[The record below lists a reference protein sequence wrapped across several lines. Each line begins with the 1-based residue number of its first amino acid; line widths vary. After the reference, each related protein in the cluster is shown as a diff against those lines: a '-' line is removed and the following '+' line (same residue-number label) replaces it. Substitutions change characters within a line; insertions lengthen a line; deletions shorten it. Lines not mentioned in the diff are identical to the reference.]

1 MSAGVAEPRTQRP
14 DARAPHRAMPRT
26 PRVLQV
32 VLSLTPGGT
41 ERLVVEIC
49 RRLAPEFGVA
59 VCCLDEEGEWAVDL
73 QARGIEVK
81 ALHRRPGFRPQVG
94 RAIAQF
100 ASERRF
106 DVLHCHQYSPFVY
119 GRVATMWN
127 RQLKMVYTEHGRLSD
142 ARPSWKR
149 RLVNPWLSRFDGS
162 IVAVSHELRD
172 YMIEARFPP
181 GRVQVVH
188 NGVEPADVPSGAD
201 RHRARQQ
208 LRLDDRA
215 FVVATVARLDPVK
228 DLMTLFEA
236 FAKVRRR
243 VPSAQLLVVGD
254 GPERDR
260 LTARAEQPDLAGSV
274 HMAGYRS
281 DVRALLPAADVYS
294 SSSISEGVSITIL
307 EAMAAAIPVVATAV
321 GGTPEVLPEESAGGI
336 LVPCRDPERLA
347 EAIVSLAHDHEQRAA
362 MAAAGRRRLERS
374 FTIDRMVDDY
384 SRLYR
389 GLAG

>member
-1 MSAGVAEPRTQRP
+1 MSVGVAEQGSVHKE
-14 DARAPHRAMPRT
+14 ARAPREGSPRT

-41 ERLVVEIC
+41 EHLVVEIC

-59 VCCLDEEGEWAVDL
+59 VCCLDNEGEWAADL
-73 QARGIEVK
+73 QARGVEVK
-81 ALHRRPGFRPQVG
+81 ALRRRPGFRPQVG

-100 ASERRF
+100 ATERQI

-119 GRVATMWN
+119 GRFATVWN
-127 RQLKMVYTEHGRLSD
+127 RRLKIVYTEHGRLSD

-149 RLVNPWLSRFDGS
+149 QLVNPWLSRFDGS
-162 IVAVSHELRD
+162 IVAVSRELRE
-172 YMIEARFPP
+172 YMIDARFPP
-181 GRVQVVH
+181 GRVDVVH
-188 NGVEPADVPSGAD
+188 NGVEPAAVPSGAD
-201 RHRARQQ
+201 RRRARQQ
-208 LRLDDRA
+208 LRLDERA

-228 DLMTLFEA
+228 DLMTLLEA
-236 FAKVRRR
+236 FAIVRRR

-260 LTARAEQPDLAGSV
+260 LAARAAQPDLAGSV
-274 HMAGYRS
+274 HMTGYRS
-281 DVRALLPAADVYS
+281 DVRALLPAADVYT

-307 EAMAAAIPVVATAV
+307 EAMAAGIPVVATAV
-321 GGTPEVLPEESAGGI
+321 GGTPEVLPEEADGGI

-347 EAIVSLAHDHEQRAA
+347 SAIASLALDHRQRAT
-362 MAAAGRRRLERS
+362 MAAAGRRRLESS

-384 SRLYR
+384 ARIYR
-389 GLAG
+389 GLVA

>member
-1 MSAGVAEPRTQRP
+1 MSTGVMEKSAVHMEG
-14 DARAPHRAMPRT
+14 RAPHRAIART

-41 ERLVVEIC
+41 EHLVVEIC

-59 VCCLDEEGEWAVDL
+59 VCCLDNEGEWAIDL
-73 QARGIEVK
+73 QTQGIEVK
-81 ALHRRPGFRPQVG
+81 ALRRRPGFRPQVG
-94 RAIAQF
+94 HAIAQF
-100 ASERRF
+100 AKERQI

-119 GRVATMWN
+119 GRFAAVWN
-127 RQLKMVYTEHGRLSD
+127 PRLKIVYTEHGRLSE

-172 YMIEARFPP
+172 YMIDARFPA
-181 GRVQVVH
+181 GRVEVVH
-188 NGVEPADVPSGAD
+188 NGVEPAAVASGAD
-201 RHRARQQ
+201 RRRARQQ

-228 DLMTLFEA
+228 DLMTLLEA
-236 FAKVRRR
+236 FAIVRQR

-260 LTARAEQPDLAGSV
+260 LAARAAQPDLAGSV
-274 HMAGYRS
+274 HMTGYRP
-281 DVRALLPAADVYS
+281 DVRALLPAADVYA

-307 EAMAAAIPVVATAV
+307 EAMAAGIPVVATAV
-321 GGTPEVLPEESAGGI
+321 GGTPEVFPEGAGGI

-347 EAIVSLAHDHEQRAA
+347 AAIASLALDQRLRVA
-362 MAAAGRRRLERS
+362 MAAAGRRRLESS

-384 SRLYR
+384 ARLYR
-389 GLAG
+389 GLVA

>member
-1 MSAGVAEPRTQRP
+1 MSTGVMEESAVHMDVRAAHRP
-14 DARAPHRAMPRT
+14 MPRT

-41 ERLVVEIC
+41 EHLVVEIC

-59 VCCLDEEGEWAVDL
+59 VCCLDNEGEWAIDL
-73 QARGIEVK
+73 QARGIEVR
-81 ALHRRPGFRPQVG
+81 ALRRRPGFRPQVG

-100 ASERRF
+100 AKERQI

-119 GRVATMWN
+119 GRFAAVWN
-127 RQLKMVYTEHGRLSD
+127 RRLKIVYTEHGRLSE

-172 YMIEARFPP
+172 YMIDARFPA
-181 GRVQVVH
+181 GRVDVVH
-188 NGVEPADVPSGAD
+188 NGVEPAAVASGAD
-201 RHRARQQ
+201 RRRARQQ
-208 LRLDDRA
+208 LQLDDRA

-228 DLMTLFEA
+228 DLMTLLEA
-236 FAKVRRR
+236 FAIVRRR
-243 VPSAQLLVVGD
+243 VPSAQLLVIGD

-260 LTARAEQPDLAGSV
+260 LAARAAQSDLAGSV
-274 HMAGYRS
+274 HMTGYRP
-281 DVRALLPAADVYS
+281 DVRALLPAADVYA

-307 EAMAAAIPVVATAV
+307 EAMAAGIPVVATAV
-321 GGTPEVLPEESAGGI
+321 GGTPEVFPEGAGGI

-347 EAIVSLAHDHEQRAA
+347 AAVASLALDQQQRAA
-362 MAAAGRRRLERS
+362 MAAAGRRRLESS
-374 FTIDRMVDDY
+374 FTIDRMVGDY
-384 SRLYR
+384 ARIYR
-389 GLAG
+389 GLVNL

>member
-1 MSAGVAEPRTQRP
+1 MNAGVAEAKPVRAQAPPPR
-14 DARAPHRAMPRT
+14 RAMART

-59 VCCLDEEGEWAVDL
+59 VCCLDAEGEWAVDL
-73 QARGIEVK
+73 QARGIEVT

-94 RAIAQF
+94 RAIAQL
-100 ASERRF
+100 ARERQI

-119 GRVATMWN
+119 GRLASMWD
-127 RQLKMVYTEHGRLSD
+127 RHLKIVYTEHGRLSD
-142 ARPSWKR
+142 APPTWKR

-172 YMIEARFPP
+172 YMIDARFPP

-188 NGVEPADVPSGAD
+188 NGVEPADLPSRED
-201 RHRARQQ
+201 RRRARQQ
-208 LRLDDRA
+208 LGLDDRA

-236 FAKVRRR
+236 FAAVRRQA
-243 VPSAQLLVVGD
+243 PSAQLLVVGD

-260 LTARAEQPDLAGSV
+260 LTARAAQPDLAGAV

-281 DVRALLPAADVYS
+281 DVRALLPAADVYA

-307 EAMAAAIPVVATAV
+307 EAMAAGIPVVATAV
-321 GGTPEVLPEESAGGI
+321 GGTPEVLPDASAGGI
-336 LVPCRDPERLA
+336 LVPCRNPERLA
-347 EAIVSLAHDHEQRAA
+347 EAIASLALDQRQRTA
-362 MAAAGRRRLERS
+362 MAVAGRRRLERS

-384 SRLYR
+384 ARLYR

>member
-1 MSAGVAEPRTQRP
+1 MTAGVAETSAARTE
-14 DARAPHRAMPRT
+14 ARAPHRPVQRT

-41 ERLVVEIC
+41 EALVVEIC

-59 VCCLDEEGEWAVDL
+59 VCCLDNEGEWAVDL
-73 QARGIEVK
+73 QARGVEVN
-81 ALHRRPGFRPQVG
+81 ALRRRPGFRPQVG

-100 ASERRF
+100 AKERQI

-119 GRVATMWN
+119 GCVAAALN
-127 RQLKMVYTEHGRLSD
+127 RRLKIVYTEHGRLSD

-162 IVAVSHELRD
+162 IVAVSHELRE

-181 GRVQVVH
+181 ERVEVVH
-188 NGVEPADVPSGAD
+188 NGVAPAAVPTGAD
-201 RHRARQQ
+201 RRRARQQ

-228 DLMTLFEA
+228 DLMTLLEA
-236 FAKVRRR
+236 FARVRQR
-243 VPSAQLLVVGD
+243 VASAQLLVVGD

-260 LTARAEQPDLAGSV
+260 LAARAAQPDLAGSV
-274 HMAGYRS
+274 HMTGYRS
-281 DVRALLPAADVYS
+281 DVRALLPAVDVYT

-307 EAMAAAIPVVATAV
+307 EAMAAGIPVVATAV
-321 GGTPEVLPEESAGGI
+321 GGTPEVLPEEGAGGI

-347 EAIVSLAHDHEQRAA
+347 SAIVSLALDQRQRAA
-362 MAAAGRRRLERS
+362 MAAAGRRRLES
-374 FTIDRMVDDY
+374 AFTIDRMVDDY
-384 SRLYR
+384 ARLYR
-389 GLAG
+389 GLVA

>member
-1 MSAGVAEPRTQRP
+1 MTAGVAENFAVRTE
-14 DARAPHRAMPRT
+14 ARAPHRPVQRT

-41 ERLVVEIC
+41 EGLVVEIC

-59 VCCLDEEGEWAVDL
+59 VCCLDNEGEWAADL
-73 QARGIEVK
+73 QARGVEVK
-81 ALHRRPGFRPQVG
+81 ALRRRPGFRPQVG
-94 RAIAQF
+94 HAIARF
-100 ASERRF
+100 AEERQI

-119 GRVATMWN
+119 GRFAAFWN
-127 RQLKMVYTEHGRLSD
+127 RRLKIIYTEHGRLSD

-149 RLVNPWLSRFDGS
+149 RLANPWLSRFDGS

-172 YMIEARFPP
+172 YMIAARFPSD
-181 GRVQVVH
+181 RVEVVH
-188 NGVEPADVPSGAD
+188 NGVEPATVPSAAD
-201 RHRARQQ
+201 CWRARQQ
-208 LRLDDRA
+208 LGLDDRA

-236 FAKVRRR
+236 FAKVRLR
-243 VPSAQLLVVGD
+243 VPSAQLLVVGG

-260 LTARAEQPDLAGSV
+260 LAARAAQPDLAGSV
-274 HMAGYRS
+274 HMTGYRS
-281 DVRALLPAADVYS
+281 DVRALLPAADVYT

-307 EAMAAAIPVVATAV
+307 EAMAAGIPVVATAV

-336 LVPCRDPERLA
+336 LVPCRDAERLA
-347 EAIVSLAHDHEQRAA
+347 SAIVSLALDQRQRAV
-362 MAAAGRRRLERS
+362 MAAAGRRRLESS

-384 SRLYR
+384 ARMYR
-389 GLAG
+389 GLVA